1 MVRLG
6 SPGCRGDGHLRR
18 GGEEASRV
26 ASTSL
31 PQPAAF
37 ERLRRPE
44 NEILMQGP
52 VAPNDSC
59 IAIRVDGKASRGARR
74 PPQPSPS
81 PLTWCA
87 SSAQAVH
94 AAGGPGRS
102 TSRRQ
107 VPDVAAGGGARRR
120 VSIDRLRF
128 RDGARRGR
136 RRELFEA
143 APPLVGA
150 PAGRHPYGRR
160 SSDGRALLVV
170 LVFEGPSSVIY
181 KRLSPFF
188 AYLEL
193 HSSRNLDQTVVCG
206 LRGKPVDSPKNR
218 RAAARRA
225 PLTKTVV

>member
-1 MVRLG
+1 MHASDLMAKKRVVSLRPDCCSSPELSGCRMPRARPGARGLRPPAAAGGRPGSIVRLPEPEVHAAPL
-6 SPGCRGDGHLRR
+6 SPPRNRYSG
-18 GGEEASRV
+18 
-26 ASTSL
+26 
-31 PQPAAF
+31 
-37 ERLRRPE
+37 
-44 NEILMQGP
+44 
-52 VAPNDSC
+52 
-59 IAIRVDGKASRGARR
+59 
-74 PPQPSPS
+74 
-81 PLTWCA
+81 WCA
-87 SSAQAVH
+87 LSAQAVH

-193 HSSRNLDQTVVCG
+193 RSSRNLDQTVVCG
-206 LRGKPVDSPKNR
+206 LRDKPVDSPK
-218 RAAARRA
+218 
-225 PLTKTVV
+225 